1 MKTILA
7 LALILGLAIPI
18 QGSTKDVQFKG
29 TDYSCEDLSKNICQ
43 YFSTDAPPADYRRK
57 CIWLNNVKPKRCDLR
72 EDYEGNMPTYVLT
85 DEARDCKS
93 FTGDYISHC
102 EDPSITHGE
111 CKITKV
117 KMFGKKVPKK
127 FRRRGYQQDNRVC
140 EAKQPDRT
148 PPVFRLGNEYNSVE
162 ETFESPSNHAAD
174 LGACGDVDACDT
186 AIDDLTNA
194 GAGGSAAENFEGTA
208 PRNCEVYNGN
218 KGLCKYAGYERC
230 ATKSNSRVF
239 ANWEKEGYDNLGN
252 LAKVLSIAGL
262 LKSLGGPLSG
272 DPAVSYDKC
281 FFGDGLHECVF
292 NRDVIGAADVG
303 AVENAQN
310 DCKPT
315 LENKKFSYNVR
326 KQAYIH
332 TLNRKKD
339 DTKFMQASSKTFNTL
354 NLLNYEFCRYEGK
367 SCVAAT
373 PEPIWFND
381 EFEGLETAHADP
393 NADAAAKQAELDKMD
408 AMCNQYTLGWLDYC
422 SGRSRGKCE
431 IQARDSYEEVM
442 TVNGMNVRKVTEFY
456 CARAQSYEVDGCSA
470 HNDQKAACA
479 ARSGCIHVKGKN
491 LRRYNNMRIEQGEIP
506 IATKGYCH
514 TISSTDFLFGDTNDC
529 YKHTF
534 SRKACMRDRECMVAD
549 DNIRCQPI
557 S

>member
-18 QGSTKDVQFKG
+18 QGQNDVQFKG
-29 TDYSCEDLSKNICQ
+29 KPYDCDELSKNICQ

-57 CIWLNNVKPKRCDLR
+57 CIWLNNVKPKRCESR
-72 EDYEGNMPTYVLT
+72 EDYEGSMPTYELT
-85 DEARDCKS
+85 NPDRDCKS

-148 PPVFRLGNEYNSVE
+148 PPVFVLGNEYNSKSVK
-162 ETFESPSNHAAD
+162 FESRSDHVAD
-174 LGACGDVDACDT
+174 LAGCADVDACDT
-186 AIDDLTNA
+186 AIDGL
-194 GAGGSAAENFEGTA
+194 AGGSDAGATVDLGGIA

-218 KGLCKYAGYERC
+218 KGLCKYAGYEKC
-230 ATKSNSRVF
+230 ALKT
-239 ANWEKEGYDNLGN
+239 AAATDYEDWEKTGYNTLGN

-262 LKSLGGPLSG
+262 LKSVKENALT
-272 DPAVSYDKC
+272 DVAAVSYESC
-281 FFGDGLHECVF
+281 FLGDGTHECVF
-292 NRDVIGAADVG
+292 NRDVIGAADFD
-303 AVENAQN
+303 AVQTAQDN
-310 DCKPT
+310 CKPT

-326 KQAYIH
+326 KQAFIH
-332 TLNRKKD
+332 TLNRKKG
-339 DTKFMQASSKTFNTL
+339 TAKFMQEKSGSFNTL

-373 PEPIWFND
+373 PEPIWFDD
-381 EFEGLETAHADP
+381 EFEALETAHDLAAD
-393 NADAAAKQAELDKMD
+393 DAKQAELDKMD
-408 AMCNQYTLGWLDYC
+408 AMCQQYTVGWLDYC

-431 IQARDSYEEVM
+431 IQARDSYEEVE

-456 CARAQSYEVDGCSA
+456 CARAQSFAVDGCSA

-479 ARSGCIHVKGKN
+479 ARSECIHVKGKN
-491 LRRYNNMRIEQGEIP
+491 LRRYNNMRVEQGEIP

-514 TISSTDFLFGDTNDC
+514 TISDEDFLFGDTNDC